1 MWRIFQFSLRDQGV
15 AFGRQ
20 SGRRGRL
27 GDQGVSG
34 HRGVFFFSTLG
45 PACNRVLPCRARPDE
60 RYRLIHFT
68 RNYPTKAIDLHL
80 YPSVPT
86 PAFVPIKSIQ
96 HLSIMSSSR
105 RHSISPRPSASH
117 QRRNSLHG
125 VIAEPAPRL
134 MIQNEAEEEAGGSN
148 ALIVSTG
155 NASHHPLGDIRLST
169 VINTRNGGAMS
180 SLSSSL
186 GQLGCDQTCSC
197 SSTPFTLP
205 FDLFVKIAQFVPPDH
220 DQLDKLASVLPSD
233 RRGYF
238 FQCYMKENWSFL
250 VHALSSDA
258 SQGTF
263 SKRFPLWFSRNP
275 NYLKVFETDTTVPAR
290 VREVLT
296 DPVQAIV
303 HGSVELLGHIFDN
316 TDADINGMYV
326 LSDDEPQSLLEIA
339 ILEDEPAC
347 VEYLLSRSDLDVHA
361 VILHPGRDPQYL
373 GTPVIFDILVHALSN
388 PEIVYYFKCVL
399 AHPSC
404 DVNRSHALFT
414 DISRMN
420 ILDDAVSRTFSVT
433 DLDDLPLYL
442 LIIDMILYLGG
453 GIPFLS
459 SDADELSPLEV
470 ARWFVRNG
478 TPQEARIGQMVFEL
492 FDDFIRQPGR
502 FERLEAAAAA
512 YR

>member
-1 MWRIFQFSLRDQGV
+1 MRLAVRAADAGE
-15 AFGRQ
+15 
-20 SGRRGRL
+20 L

-34 HRGVFFFSTLG
+34 HRGVFFSTLG

-303 HGSVELLGHIFDN
+303 HGSVELLGHILDN
-316 TDADINGMYV
+316 TEAEVNGAYE
-326 LSDDEPQSLLEIA
+326 LYDGIPQSLLEIA
-339 ILEDEPAC
+339 IIEEENVCAN
-347 VEYLLSRSDLDVHA
+347 YLLSRNDLDVHA
-361 VILHPGRDPQYL
+361 IIPDPFRGHGGQRQVVFTILSLASGPSSIP
-373 GTPVIFDILVHALSN
+373 
-388 PEIVYYFKCVL
+388 YFVEFLPRVL
-399 AHPSC
+399 RHHSC
-404 DVNRSHALFT
+404 DINRSHVTAEGIYRRSLLGSVVETALMET
-414 DISRMN
+414 DPDN
-420 ILDDAVSRTFSVT
+420 FA
-433 DLDDLPLYL
+433 LYRDVIL
-442 LIIDMILYLGG
+442 LILRQGG
-453 GIPFLS
+453 NPYMSVSIN
-459 SDADELSPLEV
+459 SPSVLEYT
-470 ARWFVRNG
+470 RRQIRNG
-478 TPQEARIGQMVFEL
+478 SSVEARIGQMIVEL
-492 FDDFIRQPGR
+492 VCDFITNPEING
-502 FERLEAAAAA
+502 LALAAAAA
-512 YR
+512 